1 MLPRRLCLFC
11 EGQFSAVRKGHIYC
25 SDTCRK
31 LSFKAKKRLEAE
43 RTLNRRLETKLKKLA
58 ASPFGKYLCKELR
71 RAGTVQ
77 ALSGHKSESLRELVD
92 LRRRCTASGG
102 YEKGVPIGA
111 YELSHI
117 YPVSCPK
124 RLGLLHPLNLVICPK
139 DYNRKHSRKTPK
151 TGYLGLSIERSKLE
165 KKWTILDT
173 HTSLQVLELS
183 SKFLGDEFKKW
194 LKSHSISYT
203 QHKQLLKKLTEA
215 GVPEQITKT
224 MSLDQL
230 KALADE
236 EKIPYFSH
244 EIDPQDLFCVLSAEW
259 KRFELSQD
267 LTEALLL
274 ISEIRDS
281 WLYQMS
287 WTFVGDD
294 RDFEKFNNFV
304 FEQILDAIHGQHF
317 ETRWQQRSLISN
329 FRKIERKDQPRDSY
343 LDDEIL

>member
-11 EGQFSAVRKGHIYC
+11 EGQFSAVRKGHIFC

-31 LSFKAKKRLEAE
+31 LSFKVKKRLEAE
-43 RTLNRRLETKLKKLA
+43 RRLNRRLETKLKKLA

-77 ALSGHKSESLRELVD
+77 ALSGHTSESLRELVD

-151 TGYLGLSIERSKLE
+151 IGYLGLSIERIKLE
-165 KKWTILDT
+165 KKWSILDT
-173 HTSLQVLELS
+173 YTSLQALELA

-203 QHKQLLKKLTEA
+203 QHRQLLKKLISTGIPDYILNPLNLE
-215 GVPEQITKT
+215 
-224 MSLDQL
+224 QL
-230 KALADE
+230 KALADDKE
-236 EKIPYFSH
+236 IPYFNH
-244 EIDPQDLFCVLSAEW
+244 EIQTENLFDVIADESE
-259 KRFELSQD
+259 RFELDKELS
-267 LTEALLL
+267 LT
-274 ISEIRDS
+274 ISHLYDVRETFLRIATLEFLGTEQEIDNF
-281 WLYQMS
+281 
-287 WTFVGDD
+287 TDFVC
-294 RDFEKFNNFV
+294 RQVLN
-304 FEQILDAIHGQHF
+304 AIHGQSY
-317 ETRWQQRSLISN
+317 EATWR
-329 FRKIERKDQPRDSY
+329 RKKMSSYFCRKKESVSSGVDDY
-343 LDDEIL
+343 DEIL